1 MNLCETWQYWPPNKC
16 TYGVAASG
24 VYIFLTIVTIIGAII
39 RSCKRPGIPYQH
51 LEEHDRRRG
60 PLTKSFAFVFL
71 STITLISLPWIYY
84 FSHTEYLQWN
94 WAFYLFAGSHTI
106 FWIAA
111 EYEMITT
118 SFSNYAPIKLVTIFG
133 ISVLLAAPIAVF
145 WNHFF
150 PKYPYQ
156 ASYFVYFLI
165 ELVLSFLS
173 LMLIV
178 CGFTLR
184 DVNDPDGKWLKIEES
199 LRRVAYY
206 IWPHHSFTLRLRVY
220 VCGLLLIV
228 GRVTNIIFP
237 LYSKWIIDDLSKGIF
252 CYKLILISALVK
264 FLQGSS
270 MGGFLNTI
278 RSQLWIR
285 IGQYTTKEI
294 QMDMF
299 AHLHRLSLSWHLAR
313 KTGEVLRVM
322 DRGTKSIQT
331 ILQYI
336 IFNVA
341 PTIIDIIIATIFFFI
356 AFNYYFGL
364 LVLITMIL
372 YLTVTILVTEWRTR
386 HRREMNKAENE
397 WQFIGVDSLL
407 NYETVKY
414 YGAEE
419 IEYNRYKGA
428 LITYQQAEYRNT
440 SSLNLLNFLQN
451 GIIGVSLVVGTLLIG
466 YLISLPNSKYTSGD
480 YIMFT
485 TYIMQ
490 LYGPLNFFGTLYRT
504 IQQAFIDMENMF
516 EFLSEGIEVAE
527 KPNAVDMPN
536 GSMPL
541 ELSNV
546 SFGYYENQKVLEN
559 ISFMVRPGE
568 TVAVVG
574 ASGSGKSTLIRLL
587 FRLYDTKSGQ
597 IFFGNNE
604 IKDVTIN
611 SLRSS
616 IGIVPQDTVL
626 FNDTIEYNIRY
637 GRPTASGEEIE
648 DAAKAA
654 EIHDFILTLPNGY
667 NTIVG
672 ERGLKLS
679 GGEKQ
684 RVAIARTILKDP
696 AYLLLDEATSALD
709 SQTESRIQEN
719 LIQLAKGRTCVVVAH
734 RLSTIRHADKII
746 VFRDGKIIQSGTH
759 DELIDKP
766 GEYRELWVLQ
776 HQRH

>member
-1 MNLCETWQYWPPNKC
+1 
-16 TYGVAASG
+16 
-24 VYIFLTIVTIIGAII
+24 
-39 RSCKRPGIPYQH
+39 
-51 LEEHDRRRG
+51 
-60 PLTKSFAFVFL
+60 
-71 STITLISLPWIYY
+71 
-84 FSHTEYLQWN
+84 
-94 WAFYLFAGSHTI
+94 
-106 FWIAA
+106 
-111 EYEMITT
+111 
-118 SFSNYAPIKLVTIFG
+118 
-133 ISVLLAAPIAVF
+133 
-145 WNHFF
+145 
-150 PKYPYQ
+150 
-156 ASYFVYFLI
+156 
-165 ELVLSFLS
+165 
-173 LMLIV
+173 
-178 CGFTLR
+178 
-184 DVNDPDGKWLKIEES
+184 
-199 LRRVAYY
+199 
-206 IWPHHSFTLRLRVY
+206 
-220 VCGLLLIV
+220 
-228 GRVTNIIFP
+228 
-237 LYSKWIIDDLSKGIF
+237 
-252 CYKLILISALVK
+252 
-264 FLQGSS
+264 
-270 MGGFLNTI
+270 
-278 RSQLWIR
+278 
-285 IGQYTTKEI
+285 
-294 QMDMF
+294 MDMF

-341 PTIIDIIIATIFFFI
+341 PTIVDIIIATIFFFI

-364 LVLITMIL
+364 LVLVTMIL
-372 YLTVTILVTEWRTR
+372 YLTVTIFVTEWRTR

-516 EFLSEGIEVAE
+516 EFLSESIEVAE
-527 KPNAVDMPN
+527 KPNAIDMPN

-709 SQTESRIQEN
+709 SHTESRIQEN